1 VKEFFNGFFGR
12 QSPIGQKFL
21 DNFKFGHGKILTVP
35 MNISLNVPEQVS
47 EILNKFEKAGHEIY
61 IVGGLVR
68 DVLLKKD
75 LYDWDFS
82 TNAVPD
88 EILKLFGDEAFYDN
102 KYGTV
107 GVKNPDGR
115 SYEITTFRT
124 EHGYSDSRHPDKVT
138 WGKTLEED
146 LKRRDFTVNSL
157 ALKRLGDQSFEVI
170 DLHGGLEDLKNK
182 LIRAVGNPEERFE
195 EDALRMMRAVRL
207 AAQLQFSIEETTLKA
222 IKAKASQIQ
231 HIAWERIRD
240 ELLKIMA
247 SDYPADGYLVL
258 RNCGLGAVI
267 LPEVE
272 QAFGVEQKSPGRHHT
287 YDVGTHSVESLR
299 NCQSPNPITR
309 LATLIHDAGKV
320 RTQKIF
326 PDGRITFYNHEME
339 SAKIARTIADR
350 LRFSNEQKDLLVR
363 LVRWHQFT
371 VNEFQ
376 TDAAVRRFIVN
387 VGKDNIDEML
397 ALRTADRLGSGA
409 KMTSWRTEEF
419 KKRITLVQQQPF
431 SIPDL
436 KIDGHDVIR
445 VKKVSPGPVVGKCLQ
460 MVFEE
465 VVEKKLINE
474 REVLLARLEEIDGD

>member
-1 VKEFFNGFFGR
+1 
-12 QSPIGQKFL
+12 
-21 DNFKFGHGKILTVP
+21 
-35 MNISLNVPEQVS
+35 
-47 EILNKFEKAGHEIY
+47 
-61 IVGGLVR
+61 
-68 DVLLKKD
+68 
-75 LYDWDFS
+75 
-82 TNAVPD
+82 
-88 EILKLFGDEAFYDN
+88 
-102 KYGTV
+102 
-107 GVKNPDGR
+107 
-115 SYEITTFRT
+115 
-124 EHGYSDSRHPDKVT
+124 
-138 WGKTLEED
+138 
-146 LKRRDFTVNSL
+146 
-157 ALKRLGDQSFEVI
+157 
-170 DLHGGLEDLKNK
+170 
-182 LIRAVGNPEERFE
+182 
-195 EDALRMMRAVRL
+195 
-207 AAQLQFSIEETTLKA
+207 LKA